1 VFSESFFQFQDAPA
15 QCTNWNDFLDNQLDL
30 GSFTAVTVSGT
41 FDPTGVTCSDPT
53 AATQIC
59 QALHNRA
66 TTSVSCNGHSWNIGQ
81 CGGLELAV
89 DNPVCFC
96 TSGFDHTLR
105 PCEGF
110 QWGGVGT
117 QTCFAPSQTMTV
129 VCQ

>member
-1 VFSESFFQFQDAPA
+1 VFLGDFLAFQDAPT
-15 QCTNWNDFLDNQLDL
+15 QCNDWNNFLDTRLDL
-30 GSFTAVTVSGT
+30 GSFTVVTMSGT
-41 FDPTGVTCSDPT
+41 FDTTGVTCSDPT

-66 TTSVSCNGHSWNIGQ
+66 TTSVFCNGHSWNIGQ

-96 TSGFDHTLR
+96 TFGFDHTAR
-105 PCEGF
+105 PCTGPN
-110 QWGGVGT
+110 WGGVGT
-117 QTCFAPSQTMTV
+117 ETCDAPSQNMTV